1 MRSRKS
7 TEVRKE
13 EIVRAALSL
22 VEKNGLD
29 KLNIIDIALEVK
41 LVPAAIYRHF
51 KGKEDI
57 VAALIEFSD
66 RSLQYNIS
74 QAMESDGTAI
84 EKLKLL
90 FALHV
95 KLLKEESAIPKILY
109 FLLSSDRNPELKGSM
124 LAAVGSYV
132 QQVKKMLFQGQKK
145 GEVNA
150 DIDVTAAAMMF
161 LGMVQPLAILSQVD
175 PKVLDEYPS
184 KLWHSYQ
191 RSIALAAKI

>member
-161 LGMVQPLAILSQVD
+161 LGMVQPLAILGQVD

-191 RSIALAAKI
+191 RSIAV